1 MKAALTFLMILLFV
15 ITANGQKLEKL
26 IYYNKLNSP
35 LPSYK
40 ILCIAIDSTNCI
52 WIGTDTGLSKFD
64 GKTWNIYNKANGL
77 ISNSITSIS
86 IDVNN
91 NVWIIDS
98 CISKYDGNRWHHYN
112 DKIYGNIPAVS
123 KHLVIDSNGN
133 KWLINNFYSLVKF
146 DGNGFTEKAKL
157 NSEILSLYSV
167 DNQIWF
173 NTQSQVYSYENN
185 ILKNWGWDRD
195 NNWGIDKLYIDK
207 KNNKLIASSIYRV
220 IGDSWNFYYNLHRL
234 VDSSNYEIIGQRENY
249 GLLTALAF
257 EDTTNWYGIYYYGL
271 VKAMAPSGSQVIGN
285 FSFVNDI
292 LIDKYSNKWIN
303 YGGGIAVYNENGVIL
318 TDVKNSLSSFPN
330 DFVLSQ
336 NFPNPFN
343 PETTISYTIP
353 VETRHASTLQHVIL
367 KVYDLL
373 GREVATLVDE
383 YKQAG
388 AYKVTFNVKT
398 PYMASL
404 PSGVYFYQL
413 RSGNFFETKKM
424 LLLK

>member
-40 ILCIAIDSTNCI
+40 IQCIAIDSTNCI
-52 WIGTDTGLSKFD
+52 WIGTDTGLSRFD

-146 DGNGFTEKAKL
+146 DGNGFTEKA
-157 NSEILSLYSV
+157 
-167 DNQIWF
+167 
-173 NTQSQVYSYENN
+173 
-185 ILKNWGWDRD
+185 
-195 NNWGIDKLYIDK
+195 KLYIDK